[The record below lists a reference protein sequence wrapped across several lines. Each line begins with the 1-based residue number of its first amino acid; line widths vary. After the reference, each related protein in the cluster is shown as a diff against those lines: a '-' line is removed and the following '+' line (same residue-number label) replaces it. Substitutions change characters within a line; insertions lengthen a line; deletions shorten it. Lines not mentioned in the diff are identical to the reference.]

1 MGSIHY
7 LNNHLEKFR
16 ENKFSITLEDAE
28 GFANYD
34 NLNNPDKKI
43 VKIFMKCFKNKED
56 FKSLMDKLPNNFD
69 KIYLYKLITGYWI
82 AYTCYYNNE
91 EFIDIVADCLESI
104 NENVILLDSPHFCKK
119 VFYYLHPI
127 KIINE

>member
-56 FKSLMDKLPNNFD
+56 FKSLMTKLPNNFD
-69 KIYLYKLITGYWI
+69 KIYLYKLIAGYWI

-91 EFIDIVADCLESI
+91 EFIDIVADCLENI
-104 NENVILLDSPHFCKK
+104 GENVILLDSPHFCKK
-119 VFYYLHPI
+119 VFYYLNPI
-127 KIINE
+127 TRVV

>member
-56 FKSLMDKLPNNFD
+56 FKSLMTKLPNNFD
-69 KIYLYKLITGYWI
+69 KIYLYKLIAGYWI
-82 AYTCYYNNE
+82 VHTCYYYNE

-104 NENVILLDSPHFCKK
+104 GENIILLDSPHFCKK
-119 VFYYLHPI
+119 VFYYLNPI
-127 KIINE
+127 TRVV

>member
-1 MGSIHY
+1 MGTIHY
-7 LNNHLEKFR
+7 LNNHLDKFR
-16 ENKFSITLEDAE
+16 ETKTTITLDDLE

-34 NLNNPDKKI
+34 NLNKPDKKI

-56 FKSLMDKLPNNFD
+56 FKSLMAKLPNNFD
-69 KIYLYKLITGYWI
+69 KIYLYKLIAGYWI

-104 NENVILLDSPHFCKK
+104 GENIILLDSPHFCKK
-119 VFYYLHPI
+119 VFYYLNPI
-127 KIINE
+127 TRVV

>member
-56 FKSLMDKLPNNFD
+56 FKSLMTKLPNNFD
-69 KIYLYKLITGYWI
+69 KIYLYKLIAGYWI
-82 AYTCYYNNE
+82 TYTCYYYNE

-104 NENVILLDSPHFCKK
+104 GENIILLDSPHFCKK

>member
-34 NLNNPDKKI
+34 NLNNTDKKI

-82 AYTCYYNNE
+82 TYTCYYNN
-91 EFIDIVADCLESI
+91 
-104 NENVILLDSPHFCKK
+104 
-119 VFYYLHPI
+119 
-127 KIINE
+127 

>member
-56 FKSLMDKLPNNFD
+56 FKSLMTKLPNNFD
-69 KIYLYKLITGYWI
+69 KINLYKLITGYWI
-82 AYTCYYNNE
+82 AYTCYYYNE

-104 NENVILLDSPHFCKK
+104 GENIILLDSPHFCKK
-119 VFYYLHPI
+119 VFYYLNPI
-127 KIINE
+127 TRVV